1 MTEIEID
8 TEART
13 GHPAIMTSPPRRR
26 FGCVALILNPDGH
39 VLMVRPEYQPTK
51 LVLPGGSAEPDEA
64 PNVAAARWVLTET
77 GLVLDLWQLV
87 AVDYV
92 SAGEIPEGVNFVFWG
107 GQLPGG
113 KAANAA
119 APPVERSGILETTW
133 VPPADLPTVTDAEQ
147 TARVIDALRVV
158 SYGAGIPLLLR
169 GRPAGA

>member
-1 MTEIEID
+1 MTE
-8 TEART
+8 T
-13 GHPAIMTSPPRRR
+13 GTKSESMRSVIRINPPGRR

-39 VLMVRPEYQPTK
+39 VLMVRPAYKPGK
-51 LVLPGGSAEPDEA
+51 LILPGGSAEPNEA
-64 PNVAAARWVLTET
+64 PNEAAARWVLTET

-92 SAGEIPEGVNFVFWG
+92 SAGESPEGVNFVFWG
-107 GQLPGG
+107 GRL
-113 KAANAA
+113 AARMASKAA
-119 APPVERSGILETTW
+119 APPVEQSGILEAVW

-158 SYGAGIPLLLR
+158 ELGAGIPLLLR